1 MHLKQTGR
9 KETRMPRSSDARR
22 KNMLA
27 IPAALATITSLI
39 FGINAEALE
48 ADSPVSPELGQKDAP
63 RPRATVTDSAPR
75 AKSRDGSYEV
85 REGDTISAIAAS
97 FGVSSVELLAANG
110 LSWRTLIFAG
120 QRLDIP
126 RTTSGTA
133 EHDRIDTVVRYR
145 VATGDTLEAI
155 ARAHGVQPRALMS
168 ANGLGASSRL
178 IVGQRLV
185 VPNRQVMSE
194 IAALA

>member
-1 MHLKQTGR
+1 
-9 KETRMPRSSDARR
+9 MPRTARARR
-22 KNMLA
+22 RSSLLI
-27 IPAALATITSLI
+27 IPTAVATVTSLI
-39 FGINAEALE
+39 FGINAEAY
-48 ADSPVSPELGQKDAP
+48 DSEPAPQPDIDGESVAPQTSRTSSP
-63 RPRATVTDSAPR
+63 ATT
-75 AKSRDGSYEV
+75 SRVLARNGTYEV
-85 REGDTISAIAAS
+85 LEGDTVAAIAAS

-133 EHDRIDTVVRYR
+133 EHDRIDNIVRYR
-145 VATGDTLEAI
+145 VKTGDTLEAI
-155 ARAHGVQPRALMS
+155 ARGHGVQPRALMS
-168 ANGLGASSRL
+168 ANGLGKTSRL

-185 VPNRQVMSE
+185 VPNPQVMSE

>member
-1 MHLKQTGR
+1 
-9 KETRMPRSSDARR
+9 MPRTSRARR
-22 KNMLA
+22 RNVVLA
-27 IPAALATITSLI
+27 IPAAVATVTSLI

-48 ADSPVSPELGQKDAP
+48 SDSPLAPELGQKDTP
-63 RPRATVTDSAPR
+63 QRARMGRDGSAPR
-75 AKSRDGSYEV
+75 ATNRNGTYDV

-126 RTTSGTA
+126 RSTSGTA

-145 VATGDTLEAI
+145 VATGDTLEGI

-168 ANGLGASSRL
+168 ANGLGKTSRL

>member
-1 MHLKQTGR
+1 
-9 KETRMPRSSDARR
+9 MPRTSHARR
-22 KNMLA
+22 RRNVVLA
-27 IPAALATITSLI
+27 IPTAVATVTSLI

-48 ADSPVSPELGQKDAP
+48 SESPLAPELEQKDSPQRQRVSGDGAAP
-63 RPRATVTDSAPR
+63 RTTNRN
-75 AKSRDGSYEV
+75 GSYDV

-126 RTTSGTA
+126 RSTSGTA

-145 VATGDTLEAI
+145 VATGDTLEGI

-168 ANGLGASSRL
+168 ANGLGKTSRL

>member
-1 MHLKQTGR
+1 
-9 KETRMPRSSDARR
+9 MPRSSDARR

>member
-1 MHLKQTGR
+1 
-9 KETRMPRSSDARR
+9 MPRTTRARR
-22 KNMLA
+22 RNMLA
-27 IPAALATITSLI
+27 IPAAVATITSLI

-48 ADSPVSPELGQKDAP
+48 SDSPETPQLGDKGSPQSPRAADSASDSTP
-63 RPRATVTDSAPR
+63 RTT
-75 AKSRDGSYEV
+75 SRNGSYEV
-85 REGDTISAIAAS
+85 REGDTVADIAAS
-97 FGVSSVELLAANG
+97 FGISSVELLAANG

-133 EHDRIDTVVRYR
+133 EHDRIDTLVRYR

>member
-1 MHLKQTGR
+1 
-9 KETRMPRSSDARR
+9 MPRTSRARR
-22 KNMLA
+22 RNMLA
-27 IPAALATITSLI
+27 IPATVATITSLI

-48 ADSPVSPELGQKDAP
+48 ADAPDAPELGKKNSPQS
-63 RPRATVTDSAPR
+63 PRAATTASDNTPR
-75 AKSRDGSYEV
+75 TASRNGNYEV
-85 REGDTISAIAAS
+85 RAGDTVSAIASS

-110 LSWRTLIFAG
+110 LSWRTLIFSG
-120 QRLDIP
+120 QRLNIP
-126 RTTSGTA
+126 RNTSGTA
-133 EHDRIDTVVRYR
+133 EHDRIDNVVRYR

-155 ARAHGVQPRALMS
+155 ARAQGVQPRALMS
-168 ANGLGASSRL
+168 ANGLSPSSRL

>member
-1 MHLKQTGR
+1 V
-9 KETRMPRSSDARR
+9 
-22 KNMLA
+22 
-27 IPAALATITSLI
+27 ATITSLI

-48 ADSPVSPELGQKDAP
+48 ADSPQTPELGQKDSPQTPRAHAAP
-63 RPRATVTDSAPR
+63 RVADNAPR
-75 AKSRDGSYEV
+75 STSRDGSYEV
-85 REGDTISAIAAS
+85 REGDTVAAIAAS
-97 FGVSSVELLAANG
+97 FSVSSVELLAANG

-133 EHDRIDTVVRYR
+133 EHHRIDTVVRYR

>member
-1 MHLKQTGR
+1 VV
-9 KETRMPRSSDARR
+9 
-22 KNMLA
+22 LA
-27 IPAALATITSLI
+27 IPAAVATVTSLI
-39 FGINAEALE
+39 FGISAEALE
-48 ADSPVSPELGQKDAP
+48 SESPLAPELGQKDSPQRQRMSGDGTAP
-63 RPRATVTDSAPR
+63 RTTNRN
-75 AKSRDGSYEV
+75 GSYDV

-126 RTTSGTA
+126 RSTSGTA

-145 VATGDTLEAI
+145 VATGDTLEGI
-155 ARAHGVQPRALMS
+155 ALAHGVQPRALMS
-168 ANGLGASSRL
+168 ANGLGKTSRL

>member
-1 MHLKQTGR
+1 
-9 KETRMPRSSDARR
+9 MPRTSQARR
-22 KNMLA
+22 RSMLA
-27 IPAALATITSLI
+27 IPAAVATITSLI
-39 FGINAEALE
+39 FGINAESLE
-48 ADSPVSPELGQKDAP
+48 SDSPHTPELEHKDSPQPPRTNHGAP
-63 RPRATVTDSAPR
+63 DNTPRTT
-75 AKSRDGSYEV
+75 SRNGSYEV
-85 REGDTISAIAAS
+85 REGDTVAAIAAS
-97 FGVSSVELLAANG
+97 FAVSSVELLAANG

>member
-1 MHLKQTGR
+1 
-9 KETRMPRSSDARR
+9 MPRTSRALRR
-22 KNMLA
+22 NVLA
-27 IPAALATITSLI
+27 LPAAVATITSLI

-48 ADSPVSPELGQKDAP
+48 ADSPQTPELGQKDSPQTPRAHAAP
-63 RPRATVTDSAPR
+63 RVADNSPRST
-75 AKSRDGSYEV
+75 SRDGSYEV
-85 REGDTISAIAAS
+85 REGDTVAAIAAS
-97 FGVSSVELLAANG
+97 FSVSSVELLAANG

>member
-1 MHLKQTGR
+1 
-9 KETRMPRSSDARR
+9 MPHTSRARR
-22 KNMLA
+22 RSVLA
-27 IPAALATITSLI
+27 IPAAVATITSLI

-48 ADSPVSPELGQKDAP
+48 ADSPYGPELGHKDSPQPSRAADSPSDNSP
-63 RPRATVTDSAPR
+63 RTTNRN
-75 AKSRDGSYEV
+75 GSYEV

-133 EHDRIDTVVRYR
+133 EHDRVDTVVRYR

-168 ANGLGASSRL
+168 ANGLDKSSRL
-178 IVGQRLV
+178 TVGQRLV

>member
-1 MHLKQTGR
+1 
-9 KETRMPRSSDARR
+9 MPRTSRALRR
-22 KNMLA
+22 NVLA
-27 IPAALATITSLI
+27 LPAAVATITSLI

-48 ADSPVSPELGQKDAP
+48 ADSPQAPELGQKDSP
-63 RPRATVTDSAPR
+63 QAPR
-75 AKSRDGSYEV
+75 ANAAPRAADNSPRSTSRDGSYEV
-85 REGDTISAIAAS
+85 REGDTVAAIAAS
-97 FGVSSVELLAANG
+97 FAVSSVELLAANG

-133 EHDRIDTVVRYR
+133 EHDRIDTVVRYQ

>member
-1 MHLKQTGR
+1 
-9 KETRMPRSSDARR
+9 MPRNARARR
-22 KNMLA
+22 RNSLLV
-27 IPAALATITSLI
+27 IPTAVATVTSLI
-39 FGINAEALE
+39 FGINAEAY
-48 ADSPVSPELGQKDAP
+48 DAEP
-63 RPRATVTDSAPR
+63 APQPDGERATPQSPRATASAGN
-75 AKSRDGSYEV
+75 SRSLARNGTYEV
-85 REGDTISAIAAS
+85 IEGDTVAAIAAS

-133 EHDRIDTVVRYR
+133 EHDRIDNVVRYR
-145 VATGDTLEAI
+145 VKTGDTLEAI
-155 ARAHGVQPRALMS
+155 ARGHGVQPRALMS
-168 ANGLGASSRL
+168 ANGLGKTSRL

-185 VPNRQVMSE
+185 VPNPQVMSE

>member
-1 MHLKQTGR
+1 
-9 KETRMPRSSDARR
+9 MPRTHRLRR
-22 KNMLA
+22 RNVVLA
-27 IPAALATITSLI
+27 IPAAVATVTSLI

-48 ADSPVSPELGQKDAP
+48 SEAPHSPELGQKDTPQRA
-63 RPRATVTDSAPR
+63 RATGDGVTLR
-75 AKSRDGSYEV
+75 AANRNGTYDV

-120 QRLDIP
+120 QRLEIP
-126 RTTSGTA
+126 RSTSGTA

-145 VATGDTLEAI
+145 VATGDTLEGI

-168 ANGLGASSRL
+168 ANGLGKTSRL

>member
-1 MHLKQTGR
+1 
-9 KETRMPRSSDARR
+9 MPRPSHASRR
-22 KNMLA
+22 NVLA
-27 IPAALATITSLI
+27 IPAAVATITSLI
-39 FGINAEALE
+39 FGVNAEALE
-48 ADSPVSPELGQKDAP
+48 ADSPPAPELGQKDSP
-63 RPRATVTDSAPR
+63 QTLRATVSDSSPR
-75 AKSRDGSYEV
+75 TTNRNGIYEV
-85 REGDTISAIAAS
+85 REGDTVAAIAAS
-97 FGVSSVELLAANG
+97 FAVSSVELLAANG

-168 ANGLGASSRL
+168 ANGLGTSSRL